1 MLVQSC
7 DKAKPGYNV
16 IIDLPEKAK
25 MFILLFGDI
34 KGKHFQSLRL
44 FGYFNGLAIHFFV
57 KYSDKYTVFGVLFR
71 KTFNFRL
78 ISGS

>member
-1 MLVQSC
+1 MHFVHFLKVYAIISMYWNCWLMLVQSC

-34 KGKHFQSLRL
+34 KGTHFQSLRL
-44 FGYFNGLAIHFFV
+44 VGYFNGLAFP
-57 KYSDKYTVFGVLFR
+57 LFR
-71 KTFNFRL
+71 
-78 ISGS
+78 